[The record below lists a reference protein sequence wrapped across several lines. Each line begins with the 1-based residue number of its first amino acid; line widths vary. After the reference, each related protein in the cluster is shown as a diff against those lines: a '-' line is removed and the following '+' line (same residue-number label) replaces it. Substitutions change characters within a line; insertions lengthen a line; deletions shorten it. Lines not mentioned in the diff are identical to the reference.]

1 MTTNERTIDC
11 RGQLCPKPLLEA
23 KRAIGAM
30 GEGTLVV
37 VVDNAA
43 ARENIT
49 RAMVADGHPVLAEEV
64 GGEWT
69 LTITKTGSC
78 EVTDEAA
85 VAPVAGKTVV
95 LVTDRGL
102 GRSDP
107 DLGGILMKAFMTT
120 IADLPD
126 PPAEIILLQSGV
138 RLACE
143 GSDCLG
149 QLAELEQQGVAILAC
164 GTCLDY
170 FGLMDKLEVGR
181 ISNMAEIVDSL
192 MTAGR
197 TIPL

>member
-1 MTTNERTIDC
+1 MASDQHNLDC
-11 RGQLCPKPLLEA
+11 RGQLCPKPLLET
-23 KRAIGAM
+23 KRAIAALA
-30 GEGTLVV
+30 EGTLVV
-37 VVDNAA
+37 TVDNAA

-49 RAMVADGHPVLAEEV
+49 RAMVADGHPVLAEEID
-64 GGEWT
+64 GEWT
-69 LTITKTGSC
+69 LTITKTPPG
-78 EVTDEAA
+78 EVADAA
-85 VAPVAGKTVV
+85 AAENPVGKTVV

-107 DLGGILMKAFMTT
+107 DLGALLMKAFMTT
-120 IADLPD
+120 ISDLPE
-126 PPAEIILLQSGV
+126 PPPVVILMQGGV

-149 QLAELEQQGVAILAC
+149 PLGDLQASGVAILAC

-181 ISNMAEIVDSL
+181 ISNMAEIVDTL
-192 MTAGR
+192 MAATR